1 MKTQPL
7 KGMRDLLPRE
17 QALRDYIQGQILDT
31 YRAAGFQRI
40 STPILEDMEN
50 LDKSDGG
57 DNLNLIFKVLKRG
70 EKLAAALRSG
80 DEKQLSDMGL
90 RYDLTLPLSRY
101 YAANKDKLPSPFKAL
116 QIGNVWRADRPQKG
130 RFRQQA
136 EYIVWGSNGDMPISR
151 PVPCLPGVFKYG
163 NPQNRIHLTEKPLPL
178 MRDVVKVTEPG
189 GHILDPFA
197 GSGTTIL
204 AAVLEG
210 YTATGIE
217 VTGEYARRAR
227 ERIEQELRQAA

>member
-1 MKTQPL
+1 MWD
-7 KGMRDLLPRE
+7 KGN
-17 QALRDYIQGQILDT
+17 
-31 YRAAGFQRI
+31 
-40 STPILEDMEN
+40 S
-50 LDKSDGG
+50 
-57 DNLNLIFKVLKRG
+57 
-70 EKLAAALRSG
+70 
-80 DEKQLSDMGL
+80 
-90 RYDLTLPLSRY
+90 
-101 YAANKDKLPSPFKAL
+101 
-116 QIGNVWRADRPQKG
+116 RPQKG

-178 MRDVVKVTEPG
+178 MRDVVKITEPG

-217 VTGEYARRAR
+217 VTGGMPDGPGSGLSRSCARRR
-227 ERIEQELRQAA
+227 EHGRQRSLSFLCGGVRDTFGGSTTSPAVMQSCRTEERTISHVSSEA